1 MNKQIIIGLTLM
13 SLMAAGCS
21 ENDSPAAD
29 EGQVQAVFKIESRA
43 DGTETLTD
51 ECLRMFIAD
60 RRQEHDNT
68 EALHCGEDW
77 RIDLTTNS
85 YELSGM
91 TAQWYKFAF
100 VSVPNCAEV
109 DGDGKFL
116 FTVAEEAD
124 EKTCDFNELAINYAP
139 VLKAQVTEAQQK
151 ESNRTSVDKLDVWR
165 AVMNRWLQPDQV
177 LTEKVTMQRLTGRLE
192 LNLGIPEDQ
201 FRAEVASIAV
211 TLNGVPQKFL
221 IHDEDEGQI
230 ITENNTESYTFAYTY
245 IPWDEGSDYVVTLAL
260 PPHEVQAAL
269 VVNYK
274 DAGNNPQE
282 VYQIMDSN
290 KEAVSIK
297 ANTKTT
303 ILFNGMETGE
313 FEVRYAG
320 FNEKA
325 VIDVDD
331 EWNGWSEQTDGGE

>member
-1 MNKQIIIGLTLM
+1 M

-21 ENDSPAAD
+21 NNDSPAAD

-77 RIDLTTNS
+77 RIDLNTNR

-100 VSVPNCAEV
+100 VSVPNCAGV
-109 DGDGKFL
+109 DGKSL
-116 FTVAEEAD
+116 FTVAERAD
-124 EKTCDFNELAINYAP
+124 EKTCDFNKLAIDYAP
-139 VLKAQVTEAQQK
+139 VLEAQQT

-177 LTEKVTMQRLTGRLE
+177 LRETVTMQRLTGRLE

-201 FRAEVASIAV
+201 FRAKVASIEM
-211 TLNGVPQKFL
+211 TLNRVPQKFL

-230 ITENNTESYTFAYTY
+230 ITQSTRSYTFTY
-245 IPWDEGSDYVVTLAL
+245 ENIPWGEGDDYVVTLAL

-269 VVNYK
+269 VVTYK
-274 DAGNNPQE
+274 DAENNPQE
-282 VYQIMDSN
+282 VYQIVDSN

>member
-1 MNKQIIIGLTLM
+1 M

-77 RIDLTTNS
+77 RIDLNTNS

-100 VSVPNCAEV
+100 VSVPDLEGIVN
-109 DGDGKFL
+109 GKSL
-116 FTVAEEAD
+116 FTVANEVD
-124 EKTCDFNELAINYAP
+124 KNTCNFNELAIDYAP
-139 VLKAQVTEAQQK
+139 VLVAQVAEAQQP
-151 ESNRTSVDKLDVWR
+151 ESKRTSVDKLDVWR
-165 AVMNRWLQPDQV
+165 AVMNRWLQPDVV
-177 LTEKVTMQRLTGRLE
+177 LTEDVTMQRLTGRLE

-230 ITENNTESYTFAYTY
+230 ITQSTQSTQSYTFTYTD

-269 VVNYK
+269 VVTYT
-274 DAGNNPQE
+274 DSSIQPE
-282 VYQIMDSN
+282 VYQIVDSN

-320 FNEKA
+320 FDGSSIGVA
-325 VIDVDD
+325 DD
-331 EWNGWSEQTDGGE
+331 DWNGWQDNTDGGQ

>member
-13 SLMAAGCS
+13 SLMAVGCS
-21 ENDSPAAD
+21 KNDSPATD

-43 DGTETLTD
+43 DGTETLAD

-77 RIDLTTNS
+77 RIDLNTNS

-100 VSVPNCAEV
+100 VSVPNCAGV
-109 DGDGKFL
+109 DGKSL
-116 FTVAEEAD
+116 FTVAEGAD
-124 EKTCDFNELAINYAP
+124 EKTCDFNELAIDYAP
-139 VLKAQVTEAQQK
+139 VLEAQQT
-151 ESNRTSVDKLDVWR
+151 ESNRTSVDKLEVWR

-177 LTEKVTMQRLTGRLE
+177 LTENVTMQRLTGRLE

-230 ITENNTESYTFAYTY
+230 ITENAQNYTFTYTE
-245 IPWDEGSDYVVTLAL
+245 IPWNTRQDYVVTLAL

-269 VVNYK
+269 VVTYK
-274 DAGNNPQE
+274 DGSIQQE
-282 VYQIMDSN
+282 VYPIVDSN
-290 KEAVSIK
+290 KETVSIK

-320 FNEKA
+320 FNENA

-331 EWNGWSEQTDGGE
+331 EWNGWPEQTDGGE

>member
-1 MNKQIIIGLTLM
+1 M

-77 RIDLTTNS
+77 RIDLNSNS

-100 VSVPNCAEV
+100 VSVPDCAGV
-109 DGDGKFL
+109 DGKPL
-116 FTVAEEAD
+116 FTVANGAD
-124 EKTCDFNELAINYAP
+124 ENTCDFNELAIDYAP
-139 VLKAQVTEAQQK
+139 VLVAQQT

-165 AVMNRWLQPDQV
+165 AVMNRWLQPDVV
-177 LTEKVTMQRLTGRLE
+177 LTEDVTMQRLTGRLV
-192 LNLGIPEDQ
+192 LNMGIPEDQ
-201 FRAEVASIAV
+201 FRAEVASIEV
-211 TLNGVPQKFL
+211 TLNRVPQKFL

-230 ITENNTESYTFAYTY
+230 ITQSTQSYTFTYTD
-245 IPWDEGSDYVVTLAL
+245 IPWNGGSDYVVTLAL

-269 VVNYK
+269 VVTYT
-274 DAGNNPQE
+274 DSSIQPE
-282 VYQIMDSN
+282 VYQIVDSN
-290 KEAVSIK
+290 KEAVLIK

-320 FNEKA
+320 FDGSEIGVAEDN
-325 VIDVDD
+325 
-331 EWNGWSEQTDGGE
+331 WNGGWPDNTDGGQ

>member
-1 MNKQIIIGLTLM
+1 M

-21 ENDSPAAD
+21 NNDSPAAD
-29 EGQVQAVFKIESRA
+29 ERQVQAVFKIESRA

-100 VSVPNCAEV
+100 VSVPNCAGV
-109 DGDGKFL
+109 DGKSL
-116 FTVAEEAD
+116 FTVAEGAD

-139 VLKAQVTEAQQK
+139 VLEAQVAEAQQPEIK
-151 ESNRTSVDKLDVWR
+151 RTSVDKLDVWR
-165 AVMNRWLQPDQV
+165 AVMNRWLQPDPDVV
-177 LTEKVTMQRLTGRLE
+177 LTEDVTMQRLTGRLE
-192 LNLGIPEDQ
+192 LNLGIPKDQ

-230 ITENNTESYTFAYTY
+230 ITEITQSTQSTQSYTFTY
-245 IPWDEGSDYVVTLAL
+245 KDILWNKGGNYVVTLAL

-269 VVNYK
+269 VVTYT
-274 DAGNNPQE
+274 DRSIQQE
-282 VYQIMDSN
+282 VYQIVDSN

-320 FNEKA
+320 FDGSEIGVAEDN
-325 VIDVDD
+325 
-331 EWNGWSEQTDGGE
+331 WNGGWPDNTDGGQ

>member
-1 MNKQIIIGLTLM
+1 M

-21 ENDSPAAD
+21 NNDSPAAD
-29 EGQVQAVFKIESRA
+29 ERQVQAVFKIESRA

-100 VSVPNCAEV
+100 VSVPNCAGV
-109 DGDGKFL
+109 DGKSL
-116 FTVAEEAD
+116 FTVAEGAD
-124 EKTCDFNELAINYAP
+124 EKTCDFNELAIDYVP
-139 VLKAQVTEAQQK
+139 VLEAQQT

-165 AVMNRWLQPDQV
+165 AVMNRWLQPDVV
-177 LTEKVTMQRLTGRLE
+177 LTEDVTMQRLTGRLV
-192 LNLGIPEDQ
+192 LNIGIPEDQ

-211 TLNGVPQKFL
+211 TLNRVPQKFL

-230 ITENNTESYTFAYTY
+230 ITQSTQSYTFTYTD
-245 IPWDEGSDYVVTLAL
+245 IPWDKGSDYVVTLAL

-269 VVNYK
+269 VVTYK
-274 DAGNNPQE
+274 DAENNPQE
-282 VYQIMDSN
+282 VYQIVDSN

-320 FNEKA
+320 FDGSSIGVA
-325 VIDVDD
+325 DD
-331 EWNGWSEQTDGGE
+331 DWNGGWPDNTDGGQ

>member
-1 MNKQIIIGLTLM
+1 M
-13 SLMAAGCS
+13 SLMAVGCS
-21 ENDSPAAD
+21 KNDSPATD
-29 EGQVQAVFKIESRA
+29 EGQVQAVFRIESRA
-43 DGTETLTD
+43 DGTETLAD

-77 RIDLTTNS
+77 RIDLTANS

-100 VSVPNCAEV
+100 VSVPNCAGV
-109 DGDGKFL
+109 DGQSL
-116 FTVAEEAD
+116 FTVAEGAD
-124 EKTCDFNELAINYAP
+124 EKTCDFNELAIDYAP
-139 VLKAQVTEAQQK
+139 VLKAQQT

-177 LTEKVTMQRLTGRLE
+177 LTENVTMQRLTGRLE

-230 ITENNTESYTFAYTY
+230 ITQNTQNYTFTYTDTE
-245 IPWDEGSDYVVTLAL
+245 IPWNAGQDYVVTLAL

-269 VVNYK
+269 VVTYK
-274 DAGNNPQE
+274 DDSIQPE
-282 VYQIMDSN
+282 VYQIVDNN

-320 FNEKA
+320 FNENA

>member
-1 MNKQIIIGLTLM
+1 M

-100 VSVPNCAEV
+100 VSVPNCAGV
-109 DGDGKFL
+109 DGKSL
-116 FTVAEEAD
+116 FTVAEGAD
-124 EKTCDFNELAINYAP
+124 EKTCDFNELAIDYAP
-139 VLKAQVTEAQQK
+139 VLVAQQK

-165 AVMNRWLQPDQV
+165 AVMNRWLQPDVV
-177 LTEKVTMQRLTGRLE
+177 LREDVTMQRLTGRLE
-192 LNLGIPEDQ
+192 LNLGIPKDQ
-201 FRAEVASIAV
+201 FRAEVDSIAV

-221 IHDEDEGQI
+221 IHDENEGKI
-230 ITENNTESYTFAYTY
+230 ITRSTKSYTFTY
-245 IPWDEGSDYVVTLAL
+245 KDIPWNKGGNYVVTLAL
-260 PPHEVQAAL
+260 PPHEVQQAVL
-269 VVNYK
+269 VVNYT
-274 DAGNNPQE
+274 DAENNPQE
-282 VYQIMDSN
+282 VYRIVDSN

-320 FNEKA
+320 FDGSEIGVAEDN
-325 VIDVDD
+325 
-331 EWNGWSEQTDGGE
+331 WNGGWPDNTDGGQ

>member
-13 SLMAAGCS
+13 SLMAVGCS
-21 ENDSPAAD
+21 KNDSPATD

-43 DGTETLTD
+43 DGTETLAD

-77 RIDLTTNS
+77 RIDLNTNS

-100 VSVPNCAEV
+100 VSVPNCAGV
-109 DGDGKFL
+109 DGKSL
-116 FTVAEEAD
+116 FSVAEGAD
-124 EKTCDFNELAINYAP
+124 KKTCDFNELAIDYAP
-139 VLKAQVTEAQQK
+139 VLKAQQT

-177 LTEKVTMQRLTGRLE
+177 LRENVTMQRLTGRLE
-192 LNLGIPEDQ
+192 LNLGILEDQ

-230 ITENNTESYTFAYTY
+230 ITQSTQSSYTFTY
-245 IPWDEGSDYVVTLAL
+245 KDIPWDEGSDYVVTLAL

-269 VVNYK
+269 VVTYK
-274 DAGNNPQE
+274 DDLIQQE
-282 VYQIMDSN
+282 VYPIVDSN
-290 KEAVSIK
+290 KETVSIK

-320 FNEKA
+320 FNENA

>member
-1 MNKQIIIGLTLM
+1 M

-77 RIDLTTNS
+77 RIDLNTNS

-100 VSVPNCAEV
+100 VSVPNCTRV
-109 DGDGKFL
+109 NGKSL
-116 FTVAEEAD
+116 FTVANRAD
-124 EKTCDFNELAINYAP
+124 ENTCNFNELAIDYAP
-139 VLKAQVTEAQQK
+139 VLEAQVAEAQQT

-165 AVMNRWLQPDQV
+165 AVMNRWLQPDVV
-177 LTEKVTMQRLTGRLE
+177 LTEDVTMQRLTGRLV
-192 LNLGIPEDQ
+192 LNMGIPEDQ
-201 FRAEVASIAV
+201 FRAEVASIEV
-211 TLNGVPQKFL
+211 TLNRVPQKFL
-221 IHDEDEGQI
+221 IHDEDKGQI
-230 ITENNTESYTFAYTY
+230 ITQSTQSTQSYTFTYTD
-245 IPWDEGSDYVVTLAL
+245 IPRDGGSDYVVTLAL

-269 VVNYK
+269 VVTYT
-274 DAGNNPQE
+274 DSSIQPE
-282 VYQIMDSN
+282 VYQIVDSN

-320 FNEKA
+320 FDGSEIGVAKDN
-325 VIDVDD
+325 
-331 EWNGWSEQTDGGE
+331 WNGGWPDNTDGGQ

>member
-1 MNKQIIIGLTLM
+1 M

-29 EGQVQAVFKIESRA
+29 ERQVQAVFKIESRA

-100 VSVPNCAEV
+100 VSVPNCAGV
-109 DGDGKFL
+109 DGKSL

-124 EKTCDFNELAINYAP
+124 EKTCDFNKLAIDYAP

-165 AVMNRWLQPDQV
+165 AVMNRWLQPDPDVV
-177 LTEKVTMQRLTGRLE
+177 LTEDVTMQRLTGRLE

-201 FRAEVASIAV
+201 FRAKVDSIAV

-221 IHDEDEGQI
+221 IHDENEGKI
-230 ITENNTESYTFAYTY
+230 ITQSTQSYTFTY
-245 IPWDEGSDYVVTLAL
+245 KDIPWDEGSDYVVTLAL
-260 PPHEVQAAL
+260 PPHKVQAAL
-269 VVNYK
+269 VVTYK
-274 DAGNNPQE
+274 DDLIQQE
-282 VYQIMDSN
+282 VYRIMDSN

-325 VIDVDD
+325 VIDVED

>member
-1 MNKQIIIGLTLM
+1 M

-21 ENDSPAAD
+21 NNDSPAAD
-29 EGQVQAVFKIESRA
+29 ERQVQAVFKIESRA

-109 DGDGKFL
+109 DGKSL
-116 FTVAEEAD
+116 FTVANGAD
-124 EKTCDFNELAINYAP
+124 KNTCDFNELAIDYAP
-139 VLKAQVTEAQQK
+139 VLVAQQK

-165 AVMNRWLQPDQV
+165 AVMNRWLQPDEV

-230 ITENNTESYTFAYTY
+230 ITQNITQNTQNYTFTYTE
-245 IPWDEGSDYVVTLAL
+245 IPWNTNTGQDYVVTLAL

-269 VVNYK
+269 VVTYTERSIQ
-274 DAGNNPQE
+274 PE
-282 VYQIMDSN
+282 VYKIVDSN

>member
-1 MNKQIIIGLTLM
+1 MNKQIIIGLTLV

-43 DGTETLTD
+43 DRTETLTD

-77 RIDLTTNS
+77 RIDLNTNS

-100 VSVPNCAEV
+100 VSVPNCAGV
-109 DGDGKFL
+109 TGKSL
-116 FTVAEEAD
+116 FTVANGAD
-124 EKTCDFNELAINYAP
+124 ENTCDFNELAIDYAP
-139 VLKAQVTEAQQK
+139 VLVAQQT

-211 TLNGVPQKFL
+211 TLNGVSQKFL

-230 ITENNTESYTFAYTY
+230 ITQSTRSYTFTY
-245 IPWDEGSDYVVTLAL
+245 ENILWGEGDDYVVTLAL

-269 VVNYK
+269 VVTYT
-274 DAGNNPQE
+274 DSSIQPE
-282 VYQIMDSN
+282 VYQIVDSN

-320 FNEKA
+320 FDGSEIGVAKDN
-325 VIDVDD
+325 
-331 EWNGWSEQTDGGE
+331 WNGGWPDNTDGGQ

>member
-1 MNKQIIIGLTLM
+1 M
-13 SLMAAGCS
+13 SLVAAGCS
-21 ENDSPAAD
+21 KNDSPAAE

-43 DGTETLTD
+43 DGAETLTD

-77 RIDLTTNS
+77 RIDLNTNS

-100 VSVPNCAEV
+100 VSVPNCAGV
-109 DGDGKFL
+109 DGKSL
-116 FTVAEEAD
+116 FTVANGAD
-124 EKTCDFNELAINYAP
+124 ENTCDFNELAIDYAP
-139 VLKAQVTEAQQK
+139 LLEAQVTEAQQTEGK
-151 ESNRTSVDKLDVWR
+151 RTDVDKLDVWR
-165 AVMNRWLQPDQV
+165 AVMNRWLQPDEV
-177 LTEKVTMQRLTGRLE
+177 LTENVTMQRLTGRLV
-192 LNLGIPEDQ
+192 LNMGIPEDQ
-201 FRAEVASIAV
+201 FRAEVASIQV
-211 TLNGVPQKFL
+211 ILNGVPQKFL
-221 IHDEDEGQI
+221 IHDEDEGQV
-230 ITENNTESYTFAYTY
+230 ITQSPQSYTFTY
-245 IPWDEGSDYVVTLAL
+245 MDILWNKGNDYVVTLAL
-260 PPHEVQAAL
+260 PPHEVQAVL
-269 VVNYK
+269 VVTYT
-274 DAGNNPQE
+274 DAENNPQE
-282 VYQIMDSN
+282 VYQIVDSQ

-320 FNEKA
+320 FNGNA
-325 VIDVDD
+325 VINVND

>member
-21 ENDSPAAD
+21 NNDSPAAD
-29 EGQVQAVFKIESRA
+29 ERQVQAVFKIESRA
-43 DGTETLTD
+43 DGTETLAD

-85 YELSGM
+85 YKLSGM

-100 VSVPNCAEV
+100 VSVPNCAGV
-109 DGDGKFL
+109 DGKSL

-124 EKTCDFNELAINYAP
+124 EKTCDFNELAIDYAP
-139 VLKAQVTEAQQK
+139 VLEAQQK
-151 ESNRTSVDKLDVWR
+151 ESNMTSVDKLDVWR

-177 LTEKVTMQRLTGRLE
+177 LKENVTMQRLTGRLE
-192 LNLGIPEDQ
+192 LNLGKPEDQ
-201 FRAEVASIAV
+201 FRAKVASIAV

-230 ITENNTESYTFAYTY
+230 ITENARNYTFTYTE
-245 IPWDEGSDYVVTLAL
+245 IPWNTRQDYVVTLAL

-269 VVNYK
+269 VVTYK
-274 DAGNNPQE
+274 DDLIQQE
-282 VYQIMDSN
+282 VYRIVDSH

-320 FNEKA
+320 FDGSSIGVA
-325 VIDVDD
+325 DD
-331 EWNGWSEQTDGGE
+331 DWNGWQDNTEGGQ

>member
-1 MNKQIIIGLTLM
+1 M

-77 RIDLTTNS
+77 RIDLNTNS

-109 DGDGKFL
+109 DGKSL
-116 FTVAEEAD
+116 FTVANGAD
-124 EKTCDFNELAINYAP
+124 ENTCDFNELAVNYAP
-139 VLKAQVTEAQQK
+139 VLEAQVTEAQQT

-165 AVMNRWLQPDQV
+165 AVMNRWLQPDVV
-177 LTEKVTMQRLTGRLE
+177 LTEDVTMQRLTGRLV
-192 LNLGIPEDQ
+192 LNMGIPEDQ

-211 TLNGVPQKFL
+211 TLNRVPQKFL

-230 ITENNTESYTFAYTY
+230 ITQGTQSYTFTYTD
-245 IPWDEGSDYVVTLAL
+245 IPWGEGDDYVVTLAL

-274 DAGNNPQE
+274 DAENNPQE
-282 VYQIMDSN
+282 VYQIVDSR

-297 ANTKTT
+297 ANTRTT

>member
-1 MNKQIIIGLTLM
+1 M
-13 SLMAAGCS
+13 SLMAVGCS
-21 ENDSPAAD
+21 KNDSPATD

-43 DGTETLTD
+43 DGTETLAD

-77 RIDLTTNS
+77 RIDLNTNS

-100 VSVPNCAEV
+100 VSVPNCAGV
-109 DGDGKFL
+109 DGKSL
-116 FTVAEEAD
+116 FTVAEGAD
-124 EKTCDFNELAINYAP
+124 EKTCDFNELAIDYAP
-139 VLKAQVTEAQQK
+139 VLEAQQT
-151 ESNRTSVDKLDVWR
+151 ESNRTSVDKLEVWR

-177 LTEKVTMQRLTGRLE
+177 LTENVTMQRLTGRLE

-230 ITENNTESYTFAYTY
+230 ITENAQNYTFTYTE
-245 IPWDEGSDYVVTLAL
+245 IPWNTRQDYVVTLAL

-269 VVNYK
+269 VVTYK
-274 DAGNNPQE
+274 DGSIQQE
-282 VYQIMDSN
+282 VYPIVDSN
-290 KEAVSIK
+290 KETVSIK

-320 FNEKA
+320 FNENA

-331 EWNGWSEQTDGGE
+331 EWNGWPEQTDGGE

>member
-1 MNKQIIIGLTLM
+1 M

-77 RIDLTTNS
+77 RIDLNTNR

-100 VSVPNCAEV
+100 VSVPNCAGV
-109 DGDGKFL
+109 NGKSL
-116 FTVAEEAD
+116 FTVANRAD
-124 EKTCDFNELAINYAP
+124 KNTCNFNELAIDYAP
-139 VLKAQVTEAQQK
+139 VLKAQVTEAKQK

-165 AVMNRWLQPDQV
+165 AVMNRWLQPDVV
-177 LTEKVTMQRLTGRLE
+177 LAEDVTMQRLTGRLE

-201 FRAEVASIAV
+201 FRAEVDSIAI

-221 IHDEDEGQI
+221 IHDENEGKI
-230 ITENNTESYTFAYTY
+230 ITENAQNYTFTYTE
-245 IPWDEGSDYVVTLAL
+245 IPWNTRQDYVVTLAL
-260 PPHEVQAAL
+260 PPHEVQQAAL
-269 VVNYK
+269 VVTYK
-274 DAGNNPQE
+274 DGSIQQE
-282 VYQIMDSN
+282 GYRIVDSN

-320 FNEKA
+320 FNNDA

>member
-1 MNKQIIIGLTLM
+1 M

-21 ENDSPAAD
+21 NNDSPAAD
-29 EGQVQAVFKIESRA
+29 ERQVQAVFKIESRA
-43 DGTETLTD
+43 DGTETLAD

-85 YELSGM
+85 YKLSGM

-100 VSVPNCAEV
+100 VSVPNCAGV
-109 DGDGKFL
+109 NGKSL
-116 FTVAEEAD
+116 FTVAEGAD
-124 EKTCDFNELAINYAP
+124 EKTCDFNELAIDYVP
-139 VLKAQVTEAQQK
+139 VLEAQQT
-151 ESNRTSVDKLDVWR
+151 ESNKTSVDKLDVWR
-165 AVMNRWLQPDQV
+165 AVMNRWLQPDVV
-177 LTEKVTMQRLTGRLE
+177 LTEEVTMQRLTGRLE
-192 LNLGIPEDQ
+192 LNLGKPEDQ
-201 FRAEVASIAV
+201 FRAKVASIAV

-230 ITENNTESYTFAYTY
+230 ITENNTESYTFAYTD

>member
-1 MNKQIIIGLTLM
+1 M

-100 VSVPNCAEV
+100 VSVPNCAGV
-109 DGDGKFL
+109 DGKSL
-116 FTVAEEAD
+116 FTVAERAD
-124 EKTCDFNELAINYAP
+124 EKTCDFNELAIDYVP
-139 VLKAQVTEAQQK
+139 VLEAQQT
-151 ESNRTSVDKLDVWR
+151 ESNKTSVDKLDVWR
-165 AVMNRWLQPDQV
+165 AVMNRWLQPDEV
-177 LTEKVTMQRLTGRLE
+177 LTEEVTMQRLTGRLE

-230 ITENNTESYTFAYTY
+230 ITENAQNYTFTYTE
-245 IPWDEGSDYVVTLAL
+245 IPWNTRQDYVVTLAL

>member
-1 MNKQIIIGLTLM
+1 M

-21 ENDSPAAD
+21 KNDSPVAD
-29 EGQVQAVFKIESRA
+29 EGQVQAVFKIETRA

-77 RIDLTTNS
+77 RIDLNTNS

-100 VSVPNCAEV
+100 VSVPNCTGV
-109 DGDGKFL
+109 NGKSL
-116 FTVAEEAD
+116 FTVANGAD
-124 EKTCDFNELAINYAP
+124 ENTCNFNELAINYAP
-139 VLKAQVTEAQQK
+139 VLKVQVTEAQQT

-165 AVMNRWLQPDQV
+165 AVMNRWLQPDEV
-177 LTEKVTMQRLTGRLE
+177 LTENVTMQRLTGRLV
-192 LNLGIPEDQ
+192 LNMGIPEDQ
-201 FRAEVASIAV
+201 FRAAVASIEV
-211 TLNGVPQKFL
+211 TLNRVPQKFL

-230 ITENNTESYTFAYTY
+230 ITQSTQSYTFTYTD
-245 IPWDEGSDYVVTLAL
+245 IPWDGGSDYVVTLAL

-269 VVNYK
+269 VVTYT
-274 DAGNNPQE
+274 DSSIQPE
-282 VYQIMDSN
+282 VYQIVDSN

-320 FNEKA
+320 FNNDA

>member
-1 MNKQIIIGLTLM
+1 MNKQIIIGLTLV
-13 SLMAAGCS
+13 SLIAAGCS
-21 ENDSPAAD
+21 KNDFPATD
-29 EGQVQAVFKIESRA
+29 EGQMQAVFKIESRA
-43 DGTETLTD
+43 DGTETLKD

-68 EALHCGEDW
+68 ETLHCGENW
-77 RIDLTTNS
+77 RIDLNTNS

-100 VSVPNCAEV
+100 VSVPNCAGVV
-109 DGDGKFL
+109 DGQSL
-116 FTVAEEAD
+116 FTVAEGAD
-124 EKTCDFNELAINYAP
+124 EKTCDFNELAIDYAP
-139 VLKAQVTEAQQK
+139 VLKAQQT

-177 LTEKVTMQRLTGRLE
+177 LTENVTMQRLTGRLE

-221 IHDEDEGQI
+221 IHDENEGKI
-230 ITENNTESYTFAYTY
+230 ITQNTESYTFAYTK
-245 IPWDEGSDYVVTLAL
+245 IPCNEGTDYVVTLAL
-260 PPHEVQAAL
+260 PPHEIQAAL
-269 VVNYK
+269 VVTYT
-274 DAGNNPQE
+274 DSSIQPE
-282 VYQIMDSN
+282 VYQIVDSN

-320 FNEKA
+320 FNNDA
-325 VIDVDD
+325 VINVDD

>member
-1 MNKQIIIGLTLM
+1 MNKQIIIGLTLV
-13 SLMAAGCS
+13 SLMVAGCS
-21 ENDSPAAD
+21 KNDSPAAD

-43 DGTETLTD
+43 DGTETLAD

-68 EALHCGEDW
+68 ETLHCGEDW
-77 RIDLTTNS
+77 RIDLNTNS
-85 YELSGM
+85 YGLSGM

-100 VSVPNCAEV
+100 VSVPNCAGV
-109 DGDGKFL
+109 DGKSL
-116 FTVAEEAD
+116 FTVAEGAD
-124 EKTCDFNELAINYAP
+124 EKTCDFNKLAIDYAP
-139 VLKAQVTEAQQK
+139 VLEAQQT

-177 LTEKVTMQRLTGRLE
+177 LTENVTMQRLTGRLE

-230 ITENNTESYTFAYTY
+230 ITENARNYTFTYTE
-245 IPWDEGSDYVVTLAL
+245 IPWNTRQDYVVTLAL

-269 VVNYK
+269 VVTYNV
-274 DAGNNPQE
+274 GSIQQE
-282 VYQIMDSN
+282 VYPIVDSN
-290 KEAVSIK
+290 KETVSIK

-320 FNEKA
+320 FNKNA
-325 VIDVDD
+325 VINVDD

>member
-1 MNKQIIIGLTLM
+1 M
-13 SLMAAGCS
+13 SLMAVGCS
-21 ENDSPAAD
+21 NNDSPAAD

-77 RIDLTTNS
+77 RIDLNTNS

-100 VSVPNCAEV
+100 VSVPDLEGIVN
-109 DGDGKFL
+109 GKSL
-116 FTVAEEAD
+116 FTVANGAD
-124 EKTCDFNELAINYAP
+124 EKTCDFNELAIDYAP
-139 VLKAQVTEAQQK
+139 VLEAQQK
-151 ESNRTSVDKLDVWR
+151 ESNMTSVDKLDVWR

-177 LTEKVTMQRLTGRLE
+177 LRETVTMQRLTGRLE

-230 ITENNTESYTFAYTY
+230 ITPNTPNYTFTYTDTE
-245 IPWDEGSDYVVTLAL
+245 IPWNAGQDYVVTLAL

-269 VVNYK
+269 VVTYT
-274 DAGNNPQE
+274 DRSIQQE
-282 VYQIMDSN
+282 VYQIVDSN

>member
-1 MNKQIIIGLTLM
+1 M
-13 SLMAAGCS
+13 SLMAVGCS
-21 ENDSPAAD
+21 KNDSPATD
-29 EGQVQAVFKIESRA
+29 EGQVQAVFRIESRA
-43 DGTETLTD
+43 DGTETLAD

-77 RIDLTTNS
+77 RIDLTANS

-100 VSVPNCAEV
+100 VSVPNCAGV
-109 DGDGKFL
+109 DGKSL
-116 FTVAEEAD
+116 FTVAEGAD
-124 EKTCDFNELAINYAP
+124 VKTCDFNELAIDYAP
-139 VLKAQVTEAQQK
+139 VLKAQQT

-177 LTEKVTMQRLTGRLE
+177 LTENVTMQRLTGRLE

-221 IHDEDEGQI
+221 IRDEDEGQI
-230 ITENNTESYTFAYTY
+230 ITQNTQNYTFTY
-245 IPWDEGSDYVVTLAL
+245 KGIPWNAGQDYVVTLAL
-260 PPHEVQAAL
+260 PPHEVQATL
-269 VVNYK
+269 VVTYEDNSIQ
-274 DAGNNPQE
+274 PE
-282 VYQIMDSN
+282 VYPIVDNN

-320 FNEKA
+320 FNEDA

>member
-1 MNKQIIIGLTLM
+1 M
-13 SLMAAGCS
+13 SLMAVGCS

-77 RIDLTTNS
+77 RIDLNTNS

-109 DGDGKFL
+109 DGKSL
-116 FTVAEEAD
+116 FTVANGAD
-124 EKTCDFNELAINYAP
+124 KKTCDFNELAIDYAP

-165 AVMNRWLQPDQV
+165 AVMNRWLQPDVV
-177 LTEKVTMQRLTGRLE
+177 LTEDVTMQRLTGRLV
-192 LNLGIPEDQ
+192 LNMGIPEDQ
-201 FRAEVASIAV
+201 FRAEVASIEV

-230 ITENNTESYTFAYTY
+230 ITQSTQSTQSYTFTYTD

-269 VVNYK
+269 VVTYT
-274 DAGNNPQE
+274 DSSIQPE
-282 VYQIMDSN
+282 VYQIVDSN

-320 FNEKA
+320 FDNDA

>member
-1 MNKQIIIGLTLM
+1 M

-21 ENDSPAAD
+21 NNDSPAAD
-29 EGQVQAVFKIESRA
+29 ERQVQAVFKIESRA

-100 VSVPNCAEV
+100 VSVPDLEGIVN
-109 DGDGKFL
+109 GKSL
-116 FTVAEEAD
+116 FTVANGAD
-124 EKTCDFNELAINYAP
+124 KNTCDFNELAIDYAP
-139 VLKAQVTEAQQK
+139 VLKVQVTEAKQP
-151 ESNRTSVDKLDVWR
+151 ESKRTSVDKLDVWR
-165 AVMNRWLQPDQV
+165 AVMNRWLQPDVV
-177 LTEKVTMQRLTGRLE
+177 LAEDVTMQRLTGRLE

-201 FRAEVASIAV
+201 FRAEVDSIEV

-230 ITENNTESYTFAYTY
+230 ITQSTQSYTQSYTFTY
-245 IPWDEGSDYVVTLAL
+245 KDIPWDEGSDYVVTLAL
-260 PPHEVQAAL
+260 PPHKVQAAL

-282 VYQIMDSN
+282 VYRIVDSN

-320 FNEKA
+320 FNKKA

>member
-1 MNKQIIIGLTLM
+1 M

-21 ENDSPAAD
+21 NNDSPAAD

-43 DGTETLTD
+43 DGTETLAD

-100 VSVPNCAEV
+100 VSVPDLEGIVN
-109 DGDGKFL
+109 GKSL
-116 FTVAEEAD
+116 FTVANGAD
-124 EKTCDFNELAINYAP
+124 EKTCDFNELAIDYVP
-139 VLKAQVTEAQQK
+139 VLEAQQT
-151 ESNRTSVDKLDVWR
+151 ESNKTSVDKLDVWR
-165 AVMNRWLQPDQV
+165 AVMNRWLQPDPDVV
-177 LTEKVTMQRLTGRLE
+177 LTESVTMQRLTGRLE

-221 IHDEDEGQI
+221 IHDEDEGKI
-230 ITENNTESYTFAYTY
+230 ITQTQNTESYTFTYTD

-269 VVNYK
+269 VVNYT
-274 DAGNNPQE
+274 DAENNPQE
-282 VYQIMDSN
+282 VYQIVDSN

-320 FNEKA
+320 FNENA

>member
-1 MNKQIIIGLTLM
+1 M

-21 ENDSPAAD
+21 NNDSPAAD
-29 EGQVQAVFKIESRA
+29 ERQVQAVFKIESRA

-100 VSVPNCAEV
+100 VSVPNCAGV
-109 DGDGKFL
+109 DGKSL
-116 FTVAEEAD
+116 FTVAERAD
-124 EKTCDFNELAINYAP
+124 EKTCDFNELAIDYVP
-139 VLKAQVTEAQQK
+139 VLKAQVTEALQT
-151 ESNRTSVDKLDVWR
+151 ESNRVAVDKLDVWR
-165 AVMNRWLQPDQV
+165 AVMNRWLQPDEV
-177 LTEKVTMQRLTGRLE
+177 LKEDVTMQRLTGRLE
-192 LNLGIPEDQ
+192 LNLGIPKDQ

-230 ITENNTESYTFAYTY
+230 ITENITQSTQSYTFTY
-245 IPWDEGSDYVVTLAL
+245 KDIPWDEGSDYVVTLAL

-282 VYQIMDSN
+282 VYRIVDSN

>member
-100 VSVPNCAEV
+100 VSVPNCAGV
-109 DGDGKFL
+109 DGKSL
-116 FTVAEEAD
+116 FTVAEGAD
-124 EKTCDFNELAINYAP
+124 EKTCDFNELAIDYAP
-139 VLKAQVTEAQQK
+139 VLKAQQK
-151 ESNRTSVDKLDVWR
+151 ESNKTSVDKLDVWR

-177 LTEKVTMQRLTGRLE
+177 LREKVTMQRLTGRLE

-201 FRAEVASIAV
+201 FRAVVDSIAV

-230 ITENNTESYTFAYTY
+230 ITQSTQSTQSYTFTY
-245 IPWDEGSDYVVTLAL
+245 KDIPWDEGSDYVVTLAL

-269 VVNYK
+269 VVTYT
-274 DAGNNPQE
+274 DSSIQQE
-282 VYQIMDSN
+282 VYQIVDSN

-320 FNEKA
+320 FDGSSIGVA
-325 VIDVDD
+325 DD
-331 EWNGWSEQTDGGE
+331 DWNGWQDNTDGGQ

>member
-1 MNKQIIIGLTLM
+1 M

-100 VSVPNCAEV
+100 VSVPDLEGIVN
-109 DGDGKFL
+109 GKSL
-116 FTVAEEAD
+116 FTVANEAD
-124 EKTCDFNELAINYAP
+124 KNTCNFNELAINYAP
-139 VLKAQVTEAQQK
+139 VLEAQVAEAQQK
-151 ESNRTSVDKLDVWR
+151 ESNMTSVDKLDVWR

-177 LTEKVTMQRLTGRLE
+177 LTENVTMQRLTGRLE

-221 IHDEDEGQI
+221 IHDENEGKI
-230 ITENNTESYTFAYTY
+230 ITENAQNYTFTYTE
-245 IPWDEGSDYVVTLAL
+245 IPWNTRQDYVVTLAL
-260 PPHEVQAAL
+260 PPHEVQAAFL
-269 VVNYK
+269 VVTYT
-274 DAGNNPQE
+274 DSSIQQE
-282 VYQIMDSN
+282 VYRIVDSN

-320 FNEKA
+320 FNNDA

-331 EWNGWSEQTDGGE
+331 EWNGWSEQTNGGE

>member
-1 MNKQIIIGLTLM
+1 M

-77 RIDLTTNS
+77 RIDLTANR

-100 VSVPNCAEV
+100 VSVPNCAGV
-109 DGDGKFL
+109 DGKSL
-116 FTVAEEAD
+116 FTVANRAD
-124 EKTCDFNELAINYAP
+124 KNTCNFNELAINYAL
-139 VLKAQVTEAQQK
+139 VLEAQQK
-151 ESNRTSVDKLDVWR
+151 ESNMTSVDKLDVWR

-177 LTEKVTMQRLTGRLE
+177 LTKNVTMQRLTGRLE
-192 LNLGIPEDQ
+192 LNLGIPKDQ
-201 FRAEVASIAV
+201 FRAKVASIAV

-230 ITENNTESYTFAYTY
+230 ITQSTQSYTFTYTD

-269 VVNYK
+269 VVTYT
-274 DAGNNPQE
+274 DRSIQPE
-282 VYQIMDSN
+282 VYQIVDSN

>member
-1 MNKQIIIGLTLM
+1 M

-77 RIDLTTNS
+77 RIDLNTNS

-109 DGDGKFL
+109 DGKSL
-116 FTVAEEAD
+116 FTVANGAD
-124 EKTCDFNELAINYAP
+124 ENTCDFNELAVNYAP
-139 VLKAQVTEAQQK
+139 VLEAQVTEAQQT

-165 AVMNRWLQPDQV
+165 AVMNRWLQPDVV
-177 LTEKVTMQRLTGRLE
+177 LTEDVTMQRLTGRLV
-192 LNLGIPEDQ
+192 LNMGIPEDQ
-201 FRAEVASIAV
+201 FRAEVVSIAV
-211 TLNGVPQKFL
+211 TLNRVPQKFL

-230 ITENNTESYTFAYTY
+230 ITQGTQSYTFTYTD
-245 IPWDEGSDYVVTLAL
+245 IPWGEGDDYVVTLAL

-274 DAGNNPQE
+274 DAENNPQE
-282 VYQIMDSN
+282 VYQIVDSH

-297 ANTKTT
+297 ANTRTT

>member
-1 MNKQIIIGLTLM
+1 M

-21 ENDSPAAD
+21 NNDSPAAD

-43 DGTETLTD
+43 DGTETLAD

-100 VSVPNCAEV
+100 VSVPDLEGIVN
-109 DGDGKFL
+109 GKSL
-116 FTVAEEAD
+116 FTVANEAD
-124 EKTCDFNELAINYAP
+124 KNTCNFNELAINYAP
-139 VLKAQVTEAQQK
+139 VLEAQVTEAKQP
-151 ESNRTSVDKLDVWR
+151 ESKRTSVDKLDVWR
-165 AVMNRWLQPDQV
+165 AVMNRWLQPDVV
-177 LTEKVTMQRLTGRLE
+177 LREDVTMQRLTGRLE
-192 LNLGIPEDQ
+192 LNLGIPKDQ
-201 FRAEVASIAV
+201 FRAEVDSIAV

-221 IHDEDEGQI
+221 IHDENEGKI
-230 ITENNTESYTFAYTY
+230 ITRSTKSYTFTY
-245 IPWDEGSDYVVTLAL
+245 KDIPWNKGGNYVVTLAL

-269 VVNYK
+269 VVTYT
-274 DAGNNPQE
+274 DISIQPE
-282 VYQIMDSN
+282 VYQIVDSN

-320 FNEKA
+320 FDGSSIGVA
-325 VIDVDD
+325 DD
-331 EWNGWSEQTDGGE
+331 DWNGWQDNTDGGQ

>member
-1 MNKQIIIGLTLM
+1 M

-21 ENDSPAAD
+21 ENDSPAVD

-109 DGDGKFL
+109 DGKSL
-116 FTVAEEAD
+116 FTVAEWAD
-124 EKTCDFNELAINYAP
+124 EKTCDFNELAIDYAP
-139 VLKAQVTEAQQK
+139 VLKVQVTEAQQP
-151 ESNRTSVDKLDVWR
+151 ESKRTSVDKLDVWR

-177 LTEKVTMQRLTGRLE
+177 LIENNVTMQRLTGRLE

-211 TLNGVPQKFL
+211 KLNGVPQKFL
-221 IHDEDEGQI
+221 IHDENEGKI
-230 ITENNTESYTFAYTY
+230 ITQKTESYTFAYTK
-245 IPWDEGSDYVVTLAL
+245 IPWNEGTDYVVTLAL

-269 VVNYK
+269 LVVTYT
-274 DAGNNPQE
+274 DSSIQPE
-282 VYQIMDSN
+282 VYQIVDSN

-320 FNEKA
+320 FNENA

>member
-1 MNKQIIIGLTLM
+1 M

-68 EALHCGEDW
+68 EALHCGENW
-77 RIDLTTNS
+77 RIDLNTNS

-100 VSVPNCAEV
+100 ASVPDLEGIVN
-109 DGDGKFL
+109 GKSL
-116 FTVAEEAD
+116 FTVAEGAD
-124 EKTCDFNELAINYAP
+124 EKTCDFNELAIDYAP
-139 VLKAQVTEAQQK
+139 VLVAQQT

-165 AVMNRWLQPDQV
+165 AVMNRWLQPDVV
-177 LTEKVTMQRLTGRLE
+177 LTEDVTMQRLTGRLV
-192 LNLGIPEDQ
+192 LNMGIPEDQ
-201 FRAEVASIAV
+201 FRAAVASIAI
-211 TLNGVPQKFL
+211 TLNEVPQKFL
-221 IHDEDEGQI
+221 IHDENEGKI
-230 ITENNTESYTFAYTY
+230 ITQNTESYTFAYTE
-245 IPWDEGSDYVVTLAL
+245 IPWNKGTDYVVTLAL

-269 VVNYK
+269 VVTYT
-274 DAGNNPQE
+274 DSSIQPE
-282 VYQIMDSN
+282 VYQIVDSN

-320 FNEKA
+320 FDGSSIGVA
-325 VIDVDD
+325 DD
-331 EWNGWSEQTDGGE
+331 DWNGWQDNTDGGQ

>member
-100 VSVPNCAEV
+100 VSVPNCAGV
-109 DGDGKFL
+109 DGKSL
-116 FTVAEEAD
+116 FTVAERAD
-124 EKTCDFNELAINYAP
+124 EKTCDFNKLAIDYAP
-139 VLKAQVTEAQQK
+139 VLEAQVTEAKQP
-151 ESNRTSVDKLDVWR
+151 ESKRTSVDKLDVWR

-177 LTEKVTMQRLTGRLE
+177 LIENNVTMQRLTGRLE

-221 IHDEDEGQI
+221 IHDENEGQI
-230 ITENNTESYTFAYTY
+230 ITENAQNYTFTYTE
-245 IPWDEGSDYVVTLAL
+245 IPWNTRQDYVVTLAL

-269 VVNYK
+269 VVTYK
-274 DAGNNPQE
+274 GDLIQQE
-282 VYQIMDSN
+282 VYQIVDSN

>member
-1 MNKQIIIGLTLM
+1 M

-21 ENDSPAAD
+21 NNDSPAAD
-29 EGQVQAVFKIESRA
+29 ERQVQAVFKIESRA

-85 YELSGM
+85 YKLSGM

-100 VSVPNCAEV
+100 VSVPNCAGV
-109 DGDGKFL
+109 DGKSL
-116 FTVAEEAD
+116 FTVANGAD
-124 EKTCDFNELAINYAP
+124 KNTCDFNELAINYAP
-139 VLKAQVTEAQQK
+139 VLEAQQK
-151 ESNRTSVDKLDVWR
+151 ESNKTSVDKLDVWR
-165 AVMNRWLQPDQV
+165 AVMNRWLQPDVV
-177 LTEKVTMQRLTGRLE
+177 LAEDVTMQRLTGRLE

-221 IHDEDEGQI
+221 IHDENEGQI
-230 ITENNTESYTFAYTY
+230 ITENTENTENTESYTFAYTK

-269 VVNYK
+269 VVTYI
-274 DAGNNPQE
+274 DSSIQPE
-282 VYQIMDSN
+282 VYQIVDSN

>member
-1 MNKQIIIGLTLM
+1 M

-77 RIDLTTNS
+77 RIDLNTNS

-100 VSVPNCAEV
+100 VSVPNCAGV
-109 DGDGKFL
+109 TGKSL
-116 FTVAEEAD
+116 FTVANGAD
-124 EKTCDFNELAINYAP
+124 ENTCDFNELAIDYAP
-139 VLKAQVTEAQQK
+139 VLVAQQT

-177 LTEKVTMQRLTGRLE
+177 LTENVTMQRLTGRLE

-201 FRAEVASIAV
+201 FRAEVVSIAV
-211 TLNGVPQKFL
+211 TLNGVPQKLL

-230 ITENNTESYTFAYTY
+230 ITENAQNYTFTYTE
-245 IPWDEGSDYVVTLAL
+245 IPWNTRQDYVVTLAL

-269 VVNYK
+269 VVTYK
-274 DAGNNPQE
+274 DDSIQQE
-282 VYQIMDSN
+282 VYQIVDSN

-320 FNEKA
+320 FNNDA

>member
-1 MNKQIIIGLTLM
+1 M

-21 ENDSPAAD
+21 NNDSPAAD
-29 EGQVQAVFKIESRA
+29 ERQVQAVFKIESRA

-100 VSVPNCAEV
+100 VSVPNCAGV
-109 DGDGKFL
+109 DGKSL
-116 FTVAEEAD
+116 FTVAEGAD
-124 EKTCDFNELAINYAP
+124 EKTCDFNELAIDYAP
-139 VLKAQVTEAQQK
+139 VLNAQVTEALQT

-165 AVMNRWLQPDQV
+165 AVMNRWLQPDEV
-177 LTEKVTMQRLTGRLE
+177 LTEDVTMQRLTGRLE
-192 LNLGIPEDQ
+192 LNLGKPEDQ

-230 ITENNTESYTFAYTY
+230 ITQSTQSTQSYTFTY
-245 IPWDEGSDYVVTLAL
+245 KDILWNKGGNYVVTLAL

-269 VVNYK
+269 VVTYYT
-274 DAGNNPQE
+274 DSSIQQE
-282 VYQIMDSN
+282 VYQIVDSN

-303 ILFNGMETGE
+303 ILFNGMHKGE

-320 FNEKA
+320 FNENA